1 MSDVDQASQRHQTLV
16 AQLEHH
22 NRLYHTDDAPS
33 ISDYEYDQMMIE
45 LQQIESDYPQ
55 LLTPDSPS
63 QRVGSAPLDEFVQIQ
78 HEQAMLSLSN
88 GFSDDDIEEFD
99 RRLHKEVGQP
109 EERSFD
115 YVAEPKLDG
124 LAVSIMYIDG
134 VFRYAA
140 TRGDG
145 KVGEDISQN
154 VKTIKSIP
162 LRLPDVSNVGFP
174 IPSRLEVRGEI
185 YMSHARFEQLNETQ
199 LELNKKPFMN
209 PRNAAAGSLRQLD
222 SKVTAQRGLDVFI
235 YSTGVNSDEG
245 FASTHSQTLDKLSQ
259 LGFPI
264 CPLLEKVEGV
274 AGCLGY
280 FADMSAKRAE
290 LDYEIDG
297 IVYKL
302 DRLDW
307 QRAAGFIAKAPRWAL
322 AHKFPAQEKSTTVK
336 SIEVQVGRTGAITPV
351 ARLEPVFVGGVT
363 VSNVTLHNHSEIQR
377 LDIRVGDTVI
387 VRRAGDVI
395 PQIVSVNLE
404 KRLSNSEP
412 YDFPSRCPE
421 CDSQVVFEGEGIIA
435 RCSGGLVCSAQ
446 LKQAIKHFVSRK
458 AMDIDGM
465 GDRIVDSL
473 VDQGL
478 IKNVAD
484 LYLLTFDQVFD
495 LEGFAEKSAQNLIE
509 AIDKSKNTVLPRL
522 LFGLGI
528 LQVGETTADQLAN
541 TFGNLSALSEASLE
555 SLEGLPDIGP
565 IVAQSIVRFFADANN
580 QNLLQQ
586 LKENG
591 VHYPEIDVS
600 ALPDKDSLPF
610 SGKTVVLTGALSS
623 MSRSDAKKQFQAL
636 GAKVA
641 GSVSK
646 KTSLVIVGEDAGSKA
661 VKAQELGI
669 EMIDEDAMLVLLS
682 KGES

>member
-1 MSDVDQASQRHQTLV
+1 MSDLDQASQRHQSLA

-22 NRLYHTDDAPS
+22 NRLYYTEDAPS

-45 LQQIESDYPQ
+45 LQQIENTFPQ
-55 LLTPDSPS
+55 LLTADSPS
-63 QRVGSAPLDEFVQIQ
+63 QRVGSAPLDEFEQIK

-88 GFSDDDIEEFD
+88 GFSSDDIEEFD
-99 RRLHKEVGQP
+99 RRLHKEIGQA
-109 EERSFD
+109 EECTFD

-124 LAVSIMYIDG
+124 LAVSIMYVDG
-134 VFRYAA
+134 VFSYAA

-154 VKTIKSIP
+154 VKTIRSIP
-162 LRLPDVSNVGFP
+162 LRLPDQTDAGFP

-185 YMSHARFEQLNETQ
+185 YMSHARFQQLNEKQ

-235 YSTGVNSDEG
+235 YSTGVNSDDG
-245 FASTHSQTLDKLSQ
+245 FAGTHSQTLEKLSQ

-264 CPLLEKVEGV
+264 CPLLRKVEGV
-274 AGCLGY
+274 EGCLGY
-280 FADMSAKRAE
+280 FANMSEQRAQ

-307 QRAAGFIAKAPRWAL
+307 QRAAGFISKAPRWAL
-322 AHKFPAQEKSTTVK
+322 AHKFPAQEKSTLVN

-363 VSNVTLHNHSEIQR
+363 VSNVTLHNHAEIQR

-404 KRLSNSEP
+404 KRALDSQI
-412 YDFPSRCPE
+412 YDFPRNCPE

-435 RCSGGLVCSAQ
+435 RCSGGLVCGAQ
-446 LKQAIKHFVSRK
+446 LKQSIKHFVSRK

-465 GDRIVDSL
+465 GDRIVDLL
-473 VDQGL
+473 VDQRL

-484 LYLLTFDQVFD
+484 LYLLTFEQIVD
-495 LEGFAEKSAQNLIE
+495 LEGFAEKSARNLIA
-509 AIDKSKNTVLPRL
+509 AIDQSKNTVLPRL

-541 TFGNLSALSEASLE
+541 TFGDLNALSEASVE

-565 IVAQSIVRFFADANN
+565 IVAQSIVRFFADENT
-580 QNLLQQ
+580 QRLLQELQ
-586 LKENG
+586 RNG
-591 VHYPEIDVS
+591 VHYPKIDVS

-610 SGKTVVLTGALSS
+610 SGKTIVLTGALSS
-623 MSRSDAKKQFQAL
+623 MSRSDAKKKFQAL

-646 KTSLVIVGEDAGSKA
+646 KTSLVVVGEDAGSKA
-661 VKAQELGI
+661 LKAQELGI
-669 EMIDEDAMLVLLS
+669 EMIDEDKMLALLS
-682 KGES
+682 EVQN